1 MSNNSLSLENKV
13 AIVTGGSRGIGAGI
27 VETLANRGAKVAI
40 TFTSE
45 SSKDATEQLV
55 KKIKDLGT
63 SADAITI
70 QADLRDIASAKH
82 IVDTT
87 VKAFGPTI
95 HILVNNA
102 GCGGAVKSLGT
113 STIEDYNDVFDVNVR
128 AVFFMGEAVAP
139 HLPNKGG
146 RIINIGSIL
155 GRKGFAQFPLY
166 CASKAAIEGFTRCWA
181 AELGHQGHT
190 VNQVNPG
197 SVDTDMLR
205 EAISDEFLQVMR
217 NETPFEHRIGLTSD
231 ISEVVGFLVE
241 DRSQWITGQ
250 TISVSGG
257 MTMY

>member
-1 MSNNSLSLENKV
+1 MFSNSLPLENRV

-27 VETLANRGAKVAI
+27 AETLARRGAKVAI

-45 SSKDATEQLV
+45 SSKGITEKLV
-55 KKIKDLGT
+55 NKIKGFGT
-63 SADAITI
+63 SADAINI
-70 QADLRDIASAKH
+70 QADLRDVANAKH
-82 IVDTT
+82 IVDAT

-102 GCGGAVKSLGT
+102 GCGGAIKSLGT
-113 STIEDYNDVFDVNVR
+113 STIEDYNGVFDVNVR
-128 AVFFMGEAVAP
+128 AVFFMAEAVAS

-146 RIINIGSIL
+146 RIINIGSIG
-155 GRKGFAQFPLY
+155 GRKGYAQFPLY

-181 AELGHQGHT
+181 AELGPQGHT

-205 EAISDEFLQVMR
+205 KVITDDFVQVIK
-217 NETPFEHRIGLTSD
+217 NETPFEHRIGLASD

-241 DRSQWITGQ
+241 DRSRWITGQ

-257 MTMY
+257 MAMY